1 MPLKTFFSML
11 WDKSSYLV
19 YTHIESEVIDQEG
32 FDCEHK
38 STEQSR
44 AQTVRT
50 HKILTWAMP
59 IFFTSCV
66 AALSVASFY
75 IGRRSVINEAQTYR
89 TKSDFVFGD
98 VPVKKVRWINDHR
111 FMETDPMAGR
121 FWSNKEGKWTV
132 WDQVHRGS
140 WIQIA
145 PSEKHEIFGGLPLNL
160 YSANGSWPNGKEGY
174 VTTVLHQLH
183 CVGMLNHFKLELLH
197 GNMLDANKLEHMGHC
212 IEYLRQVSSLI
223 VF

>member
-1 MPLKTFFSML
+1 MWAFTEAKIEPSIPKSIIVTLIPTYDSYIARKHIQTTDDLMPLKTFFSML

-98 VPVKKVRWINDHR
+98 GYISFLSRLYVVLLIFICREADSTNSAR
-111 FMETDPMAGR
+111 QESSM
-121 FWSNKEGKWTV
+121 
-132 WDQVHRGS
+132 DQ
-140 WIQIA
+140 
-145 PSEKHEIFGGLPLNL
+145 
-160 YSANGSWPNGKEGY
+160 
-174 VTTVLHQLH
+174 
-183 CVGMLNHFKLELLH
+183 
-197 GNMLDANKLEHMGHC
+197 
-212 IEYLRQVSSLI
+212 
-223 VF
+223 